1 MINTKMKTF
10 EDIFTIEYTQSYL
23 LNTTFSNSLPFLM
36 LIRTIHS
43 ECEIIN
49 RKGNSLS
56 YSLDK

>member
-1 MINTKMKTF
+1 MKTF

-36 LIRTIHS
+36 LIRTIHL
-43 ECEIIN
+43 ECEIISRN
-49 RKGNSLS
+49 GNSLS